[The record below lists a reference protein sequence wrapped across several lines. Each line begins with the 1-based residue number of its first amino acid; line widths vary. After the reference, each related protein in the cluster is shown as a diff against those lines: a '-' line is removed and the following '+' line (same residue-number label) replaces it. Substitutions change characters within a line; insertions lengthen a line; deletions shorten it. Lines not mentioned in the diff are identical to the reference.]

1 MQVASNLDA
10 IFCELESSMCHMTS
24 MSTRELTLIW
34 LISVFKVVKIRASR
48 LACPNAAWGT
58 NRLQLTTKYGS
69 FCWSIEVL
77 GRIGDKSLDF
87 FPLANRNFLE
97 RRNDLCSLL
106 NFSLLWSMPGK
117 QFDDESQWS
126 AIVRRRGGQF
136 VPHACPHGTT
146 TRCGEDAATH
156 CRERIQIQVP
166 TIISLRCSGRT
177 GPIQQPCSF

>member
-1 MQVASNLDA
+1 MQASSNLDA

-97 RRNDLCSLL
+97 RRNDLCLRVNEAPLSGGEEA
-106 NFSLLWSMPGK
+106 SSCHMH
-117 QFDDESQWS
+117 
-126 AIVRRRGGQF
+126 AHMVR
-136 VPHACPHGTT
+136 PHGVER
-146 TRCGEDAATH
+146 TRPHIVGNGF
-156 CRERIQIQVP
+156 RFRFRQ
-166 TIISLRCSGRT
+166 S
-177 GPIQQPCSF
+177 